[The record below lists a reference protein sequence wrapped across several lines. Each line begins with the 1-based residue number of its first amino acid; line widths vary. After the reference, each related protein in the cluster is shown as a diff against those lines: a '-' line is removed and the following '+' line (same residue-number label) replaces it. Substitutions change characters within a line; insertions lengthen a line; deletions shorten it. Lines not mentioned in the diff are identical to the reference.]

1 MTATPKWELRSRY
14 QPNKV
19 ASSSSKAGV
28 LTVHEQKVE
37 QLTTLAASL
46 GFVCMPNTF
55 YRQQF
60 LHALVIRLVHRVGK
74 NVYQAPAFSMPL
86 FPRSA
91 ALMLLGSANQ
101 TCCTAT
107 TVTWD
112 FNDLTDLSA
121 FFGSMLSETGKTQAG
136 LTRALQAPSESTA
149 KTLATIIPP
158 VKISSVVCPQKGE
171 VVYINMLYVLSDG
184 NGEVHFPK
192 DDNRLEIAF
201 LPPMVTAIRQKIRAD
216 ALRLLSQGVPLSSA
230 WLRQLGVENS
240 LILQTVAAE
249 EQHQKAPRLLTEKK
263 AKRKRGHF
271 EIECI
276 LKERRTVGK
285 ARRWYLVRWAGYDPS
300 WEAWRIHGRVGEQ
313 LETWEPATVVKNT
326 EALATWKS
334 SRTPS
339 ASPSTT
345 DHL

>member
-19 ASSSSKAGV
+19 ASWSSQAGV
-28 LTVHEQKVE
+28 MTVHEQKVE

-91 ALMLLGSANQ
+91 ALMLFGAANQ
-101 TCCTAT
+101 TCCSAT

-171 VVYINMLYVLSDG
+171 VC
-184 NGEVHFPK
+184 HF
-192 DDNRLEIAF
+192 
-201 LPPMVTAIRQKIRAD
+201 V
-216 ALRLLSQGVPLSSA
+216 
-230 WLRQLGVENS
+230 
-240 LILQTVAAE
+240 
-249 EQHQKAPRLLTEKK
+249 
-263 AKRKRGHF
+263 
-271 EIECI
+271 C
-276 LKERRTVGK
+276 
-285 ARRWYLVRWAGYDPS
+285 
-300 WEAWRIHGRVGEQ
+300 
-313 LETWEPATVVKNT
+313 
-326 EALATWKS
+326 
-334 SRTPS
+334 
-339 ASPSTT
+339 
-345 DHL
+345 